1 MKDIARLRNK
11 DLKAWIPVDA
21 EVRILCRYIS
31 QAEWEEIRTLSTITT
46 LDPLT
51 GLTVNTEDKNKFNSI
66 LAARAVLDVEGLI
79 DSDTLDADGNALPL
93 ILTPENIDLLMS
105 DWTEFRL
112 AVRDIPLS
120 FERMLNLD
128 REQNKK
134 N

>member
-1 MKDIARLRNK
+1 
-11 DLKAWIPVDA
+11 
-21 EVRILCRYIS
+21 VRILCRYIS

-66 LAARAVLDVEGLI
+66 LAARAVLDAEGLI

-112 AVRDIPLS
+112 AVRDVPLS